1 MLEELAAAQAS
12 KLKEFG
18 KKKKGKKQPVV
29 EGKNNTIN
37 LNHIQNK
44 FTTIKSFCNVW
55 WMFHGTAN
63 GIILS
68 QFI

>member
-29 EGKNNTIN
+29 EGKNIIH

-44 FTTIKSFCNVW
+44 FTTILKSFCNVW